1 MIAIFYDSRGIHKST
16 ERRRE
21 TRDLKVRTTPNDG
34 MVGNGDDEA
43 LAIIGM
49 EGSQR
54 T

>member
-16 ERRRE
+16 ERE
-21 TRDLKVRTTPNDG
+21 RDLKVRTTPNDG

-49 EGSQR
+49 EG
-54 T
+54 